1 MTKYFTYVP
10 LPVAIVFNFIIGL
23 LFSGRPN
30 LFVIVLFQGMPF
42 MTLLVGLGVILL
54 FNWMLYG
61 FFKSNGEE
69 FDVTDEQAIK
79 WGTCVILM
87 TLFIMHLAIFV
98 PELYDIHIP
107 F

>member
-23 LFSGRPN
+23 LFSGRPY

-42 MTLLVGLGVILL
+42 MSILAGTGVILL
-54 FNWMLYG
+54 LNWILYG

-79 WGTCVILM
+79 WGALIMAM
-87 TLFIMHLAIFV
+87 TLFLMHLMLFV